1 MNPAVWELVHC
12 VHKKMQT
19 NKEKVKHII
28 SWSPLAVIA
37 QVKLKES
44 AGSDL
49 EAGPSSEL
57 GQSEPQPLAS
67 KPPAKGKIMQG
78 RQKVPLRSPG
88 TTKAEGHQCE
98 RRAKPRYH

>member
-1 MNPAVWELVHC
+1 M
-12 VHKKMQT
+12 KMQT

-28 SWSPLAVIA
+28 SWSLLAVIA

-57 GQSEPQPLAS
+57 GQSEPQLQPQPLAS
-67 KPPAKGKIMQG
+67 KPPHQRKNYAGMTESTSKTSGHHEG
-78 RQKVPLRSPG
+78 RQYVGKQNQDTIETRG
-88 TTKAEGHQCE
+88 TA
-98 RRAKPRYH
+98 